1 MAIEFR
7 TVPVDEGDGL
17 RLAAAMVDEMRVVY
31 DGLDLDAAD
40 MPKAGPDELGPPDGV
55 FLVGYDGDEAVAC
68 GGVKRFAD
76 GIGEI
81 KRMYVVPDRRG
92 SGVAQAL
99 LAALED
105 EARRLGHATVRLDT
119 GDRQPGAR
127 RLYEKA
133 GFQEIGNYN
142 GNPAAA
148 YFGEKHLPPSVR

>member
-1 MAIEFR
+1 
-7 TVPVDEGDGL
+7 
-17 RLAAAMVDEMRVVY
+17 MVEEMRVLY

-40 MPKAGPDELGPPDGV
+40 MPKAGPAELGPPDGV
-55 FLVGYDGDEAVAC
+55 FLVGYDGDEAVGC
-68 GGVKRFAD
+68 GGVKRFSD

-92 SGVAQAL
+92 SGVAQTL

-105 EARRLGHATVRLDT
+105 EARRLGYGTLRLDT

-127 RLYEKA
+127 RLYERA
-133 GFQEIGNYN
+133 GFREIDNYN

-148 YFGEKHLPPSVR
+148 YFGEKHLPPAP